1 MLRHHLDIPCIN
13 AMSVNIDADDHKVR
27 VLTRSRAKAR
37 LVFPGK
43 KVMNISSNSCHELHP
58 KLH

>member
-1 MLRHHLDIPCIN
+1 
-13 AMSVNIDADDHKVR
+13 MSVNIDADDHKVR